1 MITNALWVVVHG
13 LCAQHF
19 GKWSLPL
26 EHASSGLITRN
37 VSKPPSAESSSE
49 LKATMEDKSL
59 MCSFFLLP
67 NTSMLWSLNPNL
79 ERQIQSF
86 KNEIHSQKAKLWS
99 LSVLRNLAPA
109 TPQACQQNHPHRCK
123 DHVHSLLCSWPP
135 VLSSDTRMWTLLGT
149 DF

>member
-37 VSKPPSAESSSE
+37 VSETPSAESSSE

-67 NTSMLWSLNPNL
+67 NTSMLWSLTL
-79 ERQIQSF
+79 FTRLRLS
-86 KNEIHSQKAKLWS
+86 KTEIHSQKAKLWF

-109 TPQACQQNHPHRCK
+109 TPQACRQSHPHRCK
-123 DHVHSLLCSWPP
+123 DHIHLLLCSWPP
-135 VLSSDTRMWTLLGT
+135 VLSSDAMMWTLLGT
-149 DF
+149 GF